1 MPSTIPAGSN
11 AIKATNGPTAP
22 RPSGSFLAPDLSRA
36 ELGLR
41 PLGWAPAT
49 SLQNALTEFTHPTRS
64 TGPALT
70 SFAVAVARPDERRFG
85 DFVPNRAAV
94 TTTGER
100 AFHVPAVP

>member
-1 MPSTIPAGSN
+1 MPPKPGTCDN
-11 AIKATNGPTAP
+11 ETRN
-22 RPSGSFLAPDLSRA
+22 
-36 ELGLR
+36 LGFESSQLR

-70 SFAVAVARPDERRFG
+70 SFAVAVARPDERFG